1 VPWECDVLVVGAG
14 FAGAVLAERLAVE
27 HGRRVLVVDRR
38 RHLGGNAHDATDRH
52 GVLLHSYGPHYF
64 HTRSE
69 RVKDYLS
76 RFTAWRPADY
86 RVLSWVDGRTYSFPI
101 NLTTFEQLLGRPST
115 PEQMAAA
122 LARWREPWGGSKARP
137 ANFEEAVLARVGRR
151 LYQTFYRGYTQKQWG
166 RDPRELD
173 ASLGAR
179 IPVRTDRDERYFSDA
194 FQALPADG
202 YTRLFE
208 RILAHPRIRVV
219 LGVDDGEVRRHVAHR
234 HLVWT
239 GMIDEYYGF
248 RFGRLPYRSLR
259 FERQTFERDYAQAA
273 LQINY
278 PNQHAYTRSVELKHI
293 TGQVLPVTT
302 IVREFPE
309 EHAPGREPFYPLPTA
324 EARARNARYQ
334 ALAARERDVTFVGRL
349 ATYRYLNMDQVV
361 GAALVEA
368 DRLGPRLTAEA
379 AA

>member
-1 VPWECDVLVVGAG
+1 
-14 FAGAVLAERLAVE
+14 
-27 HGRRVLVVDRR
+27 VLVVDRR

-69 RVKDYLS
+69 RVKGYLS

-86 RVLSWVDGRTYSFPI
+86 RVLSSVGGRAYSFPI

-115 PEQMAAA
+115 PEEMAAH
-122 LARWREPWGGSKARP
+122 LARLREPIEHP

-151 LYQTFYRGYTQKQWG
+151 LYEAFYRGYTRKQWG

-202 YTRLFE
+202 YTRMFE
-208 RILAHPRIRVV
+208 RILAHPRIRLV
-219 LGVDDGEVRRHVAHR
+219 LGADDREVRRQVPHR
-234 HLVWT
+234 HLVWS

-259 FERQTFERDYAQAA
+259 FERQTFERAYAQPA

-278 PNQHAYTRSVELKHI
+278 PNRHAFTRSVELKHV

-302 IVREFPE
+302 IVREYPE

-324 EARARNARYQ
+324 EARARHARYQ
-334 ALAARERDVTFVGRL
+334 ALAARERDVSFVGRL

-361 GAALVEA
+361 GASLVEA
-368 DRLGPRLTAEA
+368 DRLGPRLGAEA